1 MYIYMYIHIS
11 MSSYLPM
18 FLLVFH
24 TITIPL
30 PLCQYSMSTVHSTL
44 NYLHIYM
51 HMYTYTHVFT
61 YKHIHTYMYND
72 TNIHTDTHLHMQ
84 YTQLHLD

>member
-1 MYIYMYIHIS
+1 
-11 MSSYLPM
+11 M

-24 TITIPL
+24 TIAIPL
-30 PLCQYSMSTVHSTL
+30 PVCQYSMSTVHNTL

-61 YKHIHTYMYND
+61 YKHIHTYMYKD
-72 TNIHTDTHLHMQ
+72 THMHTDTHLHMQ